1 MYQKTII
8 IGRLTRDPEMR
19 YMPDGTAI
27 TNLNV
32 AVGDRK
38 KDASGNYT
46 DHTTWFRVSVWGKQG
61 ENANSICQRA
71 SWSMLKARSRA
82 MPVATR
88 LRSPRKMAQP
98 ALPLRSRRRQ
108 SSTCLLPVR
117 TAAATLR
124 PRLLL
129 PTRTILS
136 SPCRSWLGTSLS
148 TENT

>member
-61 ENANSICQRA
+61 ENANQYLSKGKLVYIEGTLKSDAGGNPPTFAKKDGSTGA
-71 SWSMLKARSRA
+71 SFELTAREVKYLSPA
-82 MPVATR
+82 GENGGGNAPAPASVADEDD
-88 LRSPRKMAQP
+88 PF
-98 ALPLRSRRRQ
+98 
-108 SSTCLLPVR
+108 
-117 TAAATLR
+117 
-124 PRLLL
+124 
-129 PTRTILS
+129 
-136 SPCRSWLGTSLS
+136 
-148 TENT
+148 